1 MSNSNSNTI
10 KPGQEAARDMTLYVK
25 DANGNT
31 LGEISVPAG
40 HRVPPTRIEGAESY
54 STKK

>member
-1 MSNSNSNTI
+1 MANKTTYR
-10 KPGQEAARDMTLYVK
+10 PGNQAETDLTLYVK

-31 LGEISVPAG
+31 LSEIKVPAG
-40 HRVPPTRIEGAESY
+40 HRIPPTRIEEAESY